1 MNGLKAVLECSATV
15 YFHWVIHFLTV
26 KLQDT
31 YMGIEW
37 VFLLWHAVYTLYRPE
52 TEFQSF
58 TFSYLW
64 SVLLVTNN
72 SLNR

>member
-37 VFLLWHAVYTLYRPE
+37 VFLL
-52 TEFQSF
+52 
-58 TFSYLW
+58 
-64 SVLLVTNN
+64 
-72 SLNR
+72 